1 MSPGADGTAAVN
13 RAATAAF
20 VRPRA
25 VSEPAL
31 RLVVV
36 HHAGGSAATY
46 FPLARLLPADWELLL
61 LDLPGRGKSHA
72 RQPIEDMADLTAW
85 AAETIRPWADG
96 TPLALFGHSLGAV
109 VAHEAARL
117 LAAAGSAP
125 VWLGVSGRAAPG
137 QHVPEAMPDTGLPDD
152 ELMRSLTAMG
162 GMHPRIDELPEFRAR
177 FLELVRSDLRAVAG
191 YRPDLERPPL
201 DVPLIVFGA
210 AGDTVAPPHTLPG
223 WGAQTRARFGR
234 LEFDGGHFHFL
245 GPALP
250 DFADRLVEEIRQA
263 LRPAPVG
270 GRTREAQLRS
280 RRRRPDQAI
289 SPNSVPATT
298 LGPFAERA
306 EQQQSS
312 RKEPPCRL
320 P

>member
-1 MSPGADGTAAVN
+1 MSARPGDTS
-13 RAATAAF
+13 AF

-25 VSEPAL
+25 VAEPSL

-36 HHAGGSAATY
+36 PHAGGSAAAY
-46 FPLARLLPADWELLL
+46 YPLGRLLPADWELLL
-61 LDLPGRGKSHA
+61 LDLPGRGKCHA
-72 RQPIEDMADLTAW
+72 RQPIEDMADLAAW

-117 LAAAGSAP
+117 LAAADAAP

-137 QHVPEAMPDTGLPDD
+137 QHMPAGTLDTGLPDD
-152 ELMRSLTAMG
+152 ELMRRLTAMG

-201 DVPLIVFGA
+201 DVPLTVFGA
-210 AGDTVAPPHTLPG
+210 ADDTVAPPHTLPG

-245 GPALP
+245 GPGFP
-250 DFADRLVEEIRQA
+250 DFAAGLVAEIRQA
-263 LRPAPVG
+263 P
-270 GRTREAQLRS
+270 RT
-280 RRRRPDQAI
+280 
-289 SPNSVPATT
+289 VPA
-298 LGPFAERA
+298 GG
-306 EQQQSS
+306 
-312 RKEPPCRL
+312 
-320 P
+320 